1 MAGLP
6 HYRNSRAAM
15 QKFEPLYK
23 AQFEVLLTPP
33 PAVAGGWT
41 LVMENVIKVSNITV
55 NKQPEP
61 VTQKYK
67 SATRTFAGG
76 IVADTTIKVSLDFE
90 VNLDDSNSA
99 YVYKALRKWCDL
111 IYDPLT
117 GRMGLK
123 RDYVGGP
130 MIINYFNKAGDIFRQ
145 IKAPVVFPVTPITG
159 IGDEVDFTSNDIYKV
174 EGFTLQVDY
183 WEETIL

>member
-6 HYRNSRAAM
+6 HYRNSQAAM
-15 QKFEPLYK
+15 QKFEPVYN
-23 AQFEVLLTPP
+23 AQFEILLTPP
-33 PAVAGGWT
+33 AAVTGWT
-41 LVMENVIKVSNITV
+41 LVMENVLKVGGIEV
-55 NKQPEP
+55 NKLPGVVEQ
-61 VTQKYK
+61 QYK
-67 SATRTFAGG
+67 SAKRSFAGG
-76 IVADTTIKVSLDFE
+76 MVDDTTIDITLDFE

-123 RDYVGGP
+123 RDYTGGP
-130 MIINYFNKAGDIFRQ
+130 LIINYFNKNGDIFRQ
-145 IKAPVVFPVTPITG
+145 VKAPVVFPTTPITP
-159 IGDEVDFTSNDIYKV
+159 IESDFTSNDIYRIS
-174 EGFTLQVDY
+174 GFTLRADY

>member
-6 HYRNSRAAM
+6 HYRNSKAAM
-15 QKFEPLYK
+15 QKFEPVYN

-33 PAVAGGWT
+33 AAVTGWT
-41 LVMENVIKVSNITV
+41 LVMENVIKVGGIEV
-55 NKQPEP
+55 NKVPTVVE
-61 VTQKYK
+61 QKYK
-67 SATRTFAGG
+67 SAKRSFAGG
-76 IVADTTIKVSLDFE
+76 IVDDTSINITLDFE

-123 RDYVGGP
+123 KDYTGGP
-130 MIINYFNKAGDIFRQ
+130 LIINYFNKAGDIFRQ
-145 IKAPVVFPVTPITG
+145 VKAPVVFPTTPITP
-159 IGDEVDFTSNDIYKV
+159 IESDFTNNDIYRIS
-174 EGFTLQVDY
+174 GFTLRADY

>member
-6 HYRNSRAAM
+6 HFRNSKASMA
-15 QKFEPLYK
+15 KYEPLYI

-33 PAVAGGWT
+33 PAVGGWD
-41 LVMENVIKVSNITV
+41 LVMEQVLKVDGIAI
-55 NKQPEP
+55 NKMPALVE
-61 VTQKYK
+61 QKYK
-67 SATRTFAGG
+67 SARRSFAGG
-76 IVADTTIKVSLDFE
+76 SIAGDTSVDLSLDFE
-90 VNLDDSNSA
+90 INLDDNNSA

-123 RDYVGGP
+123 RDYMGGP
-130 MIINYFNKAGDIFRQ
+130 MIVNFFNKAGDIYRQ
-145 IKAPVVFPVTPITG
+145 VRFAQVFPMVALPMPANADFNDNEIFRITG
-159 IGDEVDFTSNDIYKV
+159 FQ
-174 EGFTLQVDY
+174 LRADY

>member
-6 HYRNSRAAM
+6 HYRNSTAAM
-15 QKFEPLYK
+15 QKFEPVYN

-33 PAVAGGWT
+33 AAVTGWT
-41 LVMENVIKVSNITV
+41 LVMENVIKVGGVEV
-55 NKQPEP
+55 NKLPAVVE
-61 VTQKYK
+61 QKYK
-67 SATRTFAGG
+67 SAKRSYAGG
-76 IVADTTIKVSLDFE
+76 IVDDTSINITLDFE

-117 GRMGLK
+117 GRTGLK
-123 RDYVGGP
+123 KDYAGGP
-130 MIINYFNKAGDIFRQ
+130 LIINYFNKNGDIFRQ
-145 IKAPVVFPVTPITG
+145 IKSPVVFPTTPITP
-159 IGDEVDFTSNDIYKV
+159 IESDFTVNEIYRIQ
-174 EGFTLQVDY
+174 GFTLRADY